1 MGARVDECALFQFFF
16 GNLVVTAGRLNRI
29 RYRTVLL
36 EYNL

>member
-16 GNLVVTAGRLNRI
+16 GNLVVTAKDALTESD
-29 RYRTVLL
+29 TVLL